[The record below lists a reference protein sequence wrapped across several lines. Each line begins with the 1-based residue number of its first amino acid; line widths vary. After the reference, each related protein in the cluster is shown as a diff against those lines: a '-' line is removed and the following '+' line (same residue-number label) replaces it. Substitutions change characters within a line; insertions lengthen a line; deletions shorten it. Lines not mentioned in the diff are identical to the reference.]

1 MQSIGGDE
9 QILSAFSVR
18 FDLAGKTSE
27 TSLAGVSNGSGNE

>member
-18 FDLAGKTSE
+18 FDLAGKTAKAV
-27 TSLAGVSNGSGNE
+27 LAGVSNGSGNE